1 MSSDPT
7 ALNTHL
13 PPALGEFIQKNSRQQ
28 RGLPLSSHVRGALPW
43 RGLTLTREGPD
54 LGGGGADITEASAP
68 RHSKVPGAGTD
79 TALFL

>member
-1 MSSDPT
+1 M
-7 ALNTHL
+7 
-13 PPALGEFIQKNSRQQ
+13 
-28 RGLPLSSHVRGALPW
+28 
-43 RGLTLTREGPD
+43 TREGPD